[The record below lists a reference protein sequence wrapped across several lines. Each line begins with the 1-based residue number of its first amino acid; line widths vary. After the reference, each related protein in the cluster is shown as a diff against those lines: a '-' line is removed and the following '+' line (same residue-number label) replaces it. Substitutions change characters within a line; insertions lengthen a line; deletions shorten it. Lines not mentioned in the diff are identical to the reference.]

1 VSQPALFP
9 DGLRISEPNDRH
21 EQEADRVA
29 DSVMRMPHP
38 QLQRQVEPEEEEEEE
53 ALQTKPLGSQITPLL
68 QRQEEEPEEEEEE
81 LIQPKPLVGRIM
93 PMIQRQLEPEEEE
106 EESIQTK
113 LLVGRT
119 TAAMQ
124 RQVEPEEEEELVQ
137 TKGGSE
143 RIPQVGPAV
152 QVRIES
158 LRGRGQPLSESA
170 RSFFEPRFQHSF
182 ASVRVHAGSEA
193 AQAAQRVRARAFT
206 VGSDIVFGAGQYA
219 PDTIGGRRLLAHE
232 LTHVIQQRDGR
243 ARHNVIQRAL
253 WLAYGAYRGSCDCS
267 ENLGNNCAHYLSD
280 ALIRA
285 GYGELDGGKGGLYR
299 RRNGRI
305 VCKSGRP
312 VRAKEMRDWFAS
324 KAIDTRTNEPE
335 ADIPD
340 GYWAV
345 YQERARD
352 GQGHVLLHHH
362 TGGSYSYRGTGDY
375 PTWRTQIH
383 YSIPSAPG
391 DWNLPSGDTR
401 LA

>member
-1 VSQPALFP
+1 VPA
-9 DGLRISEPNDRH
+9 
-21 EQEADRVA
+21 
-29 DSVMRMPHP
+29 
-38 QLQRQVEPEEEEEEE
+38 
-53 ALQTKPLGSQITPLL
+53 QI
-68 QRQEEEPEEEEEE
+68 
-81 LIQPKPLVGRIM
+81 K
-93 PMIQRQLEPEEEE
+93 
-106 EESIQTK
+106 
-113 LLVGRT
+113 
-119 TAAMQ
+119 
-124 RQVEPEEEEELVQ
+124 
-137 TKGGSE
+137 
-143 RIPQVGPAV
+143 
-152 QVRIES
+152 S
-158 LRGRGQPLSESA
+158 LRGRGQPLPRSA
-170 RSFFEPRFQHSF
+170 RSFLEPRFQHGF
-182 ASVRVHAGSEA
+182 GDVRVHAGSEA
-193 AQAAQRVRARAFT
+193 AQAARQVGARAFT
-206 VGSDIVFGAGQYA
+206 VGRDIVFGAGQYA
-219 PDTIGGRRLLAHE
+219 PHTNGGRRLLAHE
-232 LTHVIQQRDGR
+232 LTHVIQQRDGQ
-243 ARHNVIQRAL
+243 AGHNVIQRAL
-253 WLAYGAYRGSCDCS
+253 WLAYGAYRGSCDCGES
-267 ENLGNNCAHYLSD
+267 LGNNCAHYLSD

-391 DWNLPSGDTR
+391 DWNLPRGDTR